1 MREALSVSSADNVN
15 LRAFL
20 AFDHRNLFDRL
31 LANSAIPRD
40 EHYATIV
47 QIKDM
52 IFAAAAQVAARQDSF
67 DSQFA
72 LLVDEKYG
80 GRVVLNAHHKNLLVA
95 LAVERNEATQFTLEY
110 GDDWKLHADALNPNY
125 IKVLIR
131 WSSDDAVNIP
141 TTTLLQEVFQ
151 WTSQSDRG
159 LLLEI
164 IPEDNNTA
172 LLISAASKIVNLG
185 ISPTFWK
192 IPLPQSPEEA
202 KKIVQASQ
210 VNSQELPKIFIL
222 GGARSG
228 EEARSQILPF
238 LKIPG
243 ISGWAVG
250 RGIWGDATEKFIS
263 GSISSD
269 ECRELII
276 HELTE
281 FLRILKP
288 AT

>member
-1 MREALSVSSADNVN
+1 MREALSVSNADNKS
-15 LRAFL
+15 LHAFV

-31 LANSAIPRD
+31 LANSKIPHD
-40 EHYATIV
+40 EHYAIIV

-52 IFAAAAQVAARQDSF
+52 IFAAATHVAAKQETS

-80 GRVVLNAHHKNLLVA
+80 ARVALNAQHQNLSVA
-95 LAVERNEATQFTLEY
+95 LSIERNEATQFTLEY
-110 GDDWKLHADALNPNY
+110 GENWKLHADALKPTY

-131 WSSDDAVNIP
+131 WSSDKTVNIP
-141 TTTLLQEVFQ
+141 TNTLLQEVFR
-151 WTSQSDRG
+151 WTSQTDRG

-164 IPEDNNTA
+164 IPENNNTA
-172 LLISAASKIVNLG
+172 LLISALSEIVDLG

-192 IPLPQSPEEA
+192 IPIPQSIAEA
-202 KKIVQASQ
+202 EKIVQAAQ
-210 VNSQELPKIFIL
+210 LNSHTLPRVFLL
-222 GGARSG
+222 GGDRSG
-228 EEARSQILPF
+228 EEARNQILPF

-250 RGIWGDATEKFIS
+250 RGIWGDASEKYVS
-263 GSISSD
+263 GLISSD
-269 ECRELII
+269 KCIELIS
-276 HELTE
+276 HELTQ

-288 AT
+288 AM